1 MRHAPLAAAAA
12 LLLAAGLA
20 ACGQPFLSARI
31 EVPRIRIVQP
41 PTEFP
46 ALPVDP
52 NLVCAIVQTPG
63 CTAQTFSFDI
73 GSELDQ
79 KGVTT
84 DLRLTAL
91 SLHFTRGD
99 ARGVRLAEV
108 ALLDPQAGTTTLV
121 ARYARPVPVPA
132 GRMTDVV
139 MTTSGADLS
148 PFLRSGTLDARVEVA
163 LDPVYLPTGFA
174 ASVDATFSAKV
185 TVDYREL

>member
-1 MRHAPLAAAAA
+1 MRHALAAAA
-12 LLLAAGLA
+12 LLSAAGLA
-20 ACGQPFLSARI
+20 ACGQPFLSAQV
-31 EVPRIRIVQP
+31 EVPRIRIVQK
-41 PTEFP
+41 PTDFP
-46 ALPVDP
+46 AIPVDP
-52 NLVCAIVQTPG
+52 NLVCAIIKTPG

-99 ARGVRLAEV
+99 ARGVRHAEV
-108 ALLDPQAGTTTLV
+108 DLLDPQSGTTTLI
-121 ARYARPVPVPA
+121 ARYDRPVPVPA
-132 GRMTDVV
+132 ARMSDVV
-139 MTTSGADLS
+139 MAVSAADLS
-148 PFLRSGTLDARVEVA
+148 PFLRSGTLDARVEVS